1 MKFKKSFKIIFIIL
15 AILLVTLMILLATQ
29 KEEPEGVDTPLGS
42 YEVEFTEK
50 SVNTENFDEVLNGLP
65 IPSIDM
71 RAKIQD
77 FSIKFL
83 KAIHPI
89 REYTEK
95 EIEEYYEPNKMTLYE
110 YLYKTDLESFKE
122 LVSKLKEIDEPVLT
136 YTKST
141 FYPKTLNL
149 KNGDY
154 TVDLEI
160 EYNNKYQLKFKV
172 HVEPEKN
179 NKITFELVK

>member
-1 MKFKKSFKIIFIIL
+1 MKVKKSFKIIFTIL
-15 AILLVTLMILLATQ
+15 AILLVTLVVLLVTQ
-29 KEEPEGVDTPLGS
+29 KEEPKGVDTPLGS
-42 YEVEFTEK
+42 YEIEFTEK
-50 SVNTENFDEVLNGLP
+50 SVNTENFDEVLNDLP

-83 KAIHPI
+83 KSVYPI

-95 EIEEYYEPNKMTLYE
+95 EIVEYYDSNKIALYE
-110 YLYKTDLESFKE
+110 YLYKTDLESFIE
-122 LVSKLKEIDEPVLT
+122 LANKLKEIDETALV

-141 FYPKTLNL
+141 FYPKTLKL

-154 TVDLEI
+154 TVDLQL